1 MGLTSSTLATTEQPA
16 DSWLVT
22 VTLDYDSIRITY
34 TISSAGLIQKKI
46 TSDDGREVIFVVDA
60 TTREMVDLTKAHVG
74 KDGNFDACLYALMNL
89 VTVVKTRWD
98 SIDVTLAEGAQNEMS
113 IDYRWVTDIK
123 VPSDAK
129 VVDYT
134 ITSDNDTV
142 VKKVTCTPTQKS
154 TVFNIDLVGNAKM
167 VDDTP
172 TGSDGERDKM
182 LSVLTGLCTTLAK
195 Y

>member
-1 MGLTSSTLATTEQPA
+1 MGLTSSTVKDETLLSNE
-16 DSWLVT
+16 WLVT
-22 VTLDYDSIRITY
+22 VTLDYENIRITY
-34 TISSAGLIQKKI
+34 TINSTGLIQKKI
-46 TSDDGREVIFVVDA
+46 TSDDGREVIFNVNA
-60 TTREMVDLTKAHVG
+60 STREMVDLTKAHVG
-74 KDGNFDACLYALMNL
+74 KDGNFDACLFALNHL
-89 VTVVKTRWD
+89 VKTTISRWETIKVELSD
-98 SIDVTLAEGAQNEMS
+98 KTMENEP
-113 IDYRWVTDIK
+113 DYRWVADLKI
-123 VPSDAK
+123 PSEAK

-154 TVFNIDLVGNAKM
+154 TVFNVDLVGNTKM

-182 LSVLTGLCTTLAK
+182 LDVLTMLCQTLAK